1 MVDVPEEE
9 PALPFVTVPPRVRVI
24 GLRSAG
30 TEGVNPKDRIGA
42 TKIDTT
48 LIPVSA
54 KIACAQAL
62 MDGGVVKY
70 GEYNWRV
77 EPVLVRTYIAAM
89 QRHLDAFLEGEVYAE
104 DTGILHL
111 GHVMAGA
118 AILIDA
124 MSQGKF
130 VDDRPINGNA
140 DVIAAANAWV
150 KSDLGKSI
158 K

>member
-1 MVDVPEEE
+1 MVDTPEESK
-9 PALPFVTVPPRVRVI
+9 LPFVTVPARTRVI
-24 GLRSAG
+24 GLRHAG
-30 TEGVNPKDRIGA
+30 AEGVNPKDRIGA
-42 TKIDTT
+42 TKVDTT

-54 KIACAQAL
+54 KVACAMAL
-62 MDGGVVKY
+62 MDGGIVKY

-89 QRHLDAFLEGEVYAE
+89 QRHLDAFQEGEDYAT
-104 DTGILHL
+104 DTGISHL

-124 MSQGKF
+124 MSQEKF
-130 VDDRPINGNA
+130 VDDRPINGKA
-140 DVIAAANAWV
+140 QVINDANAWV
-150 KSDLGKSI
+150 KNELGNSI